1 MVASKPERYALADE
15 PSESPCACAIE
26 LLPSGAEQS
35 AGLSW
40 LKLDG
45 LEEAVVAGIWRFVRE
60 RKGRCEGGQN
70 DL

>member
-15 PSESPCACAIE
+15 PFESPCACGIE
-26 LLPSGAEQS
+26 LLLSGTDKR

-45 LEEAVVAGIWRFVRE
+45 IEEAVVAGIWRYVWE
-60 RKGRCEGGQN
+60 RKVRRMAQ
-70 DL
+70 